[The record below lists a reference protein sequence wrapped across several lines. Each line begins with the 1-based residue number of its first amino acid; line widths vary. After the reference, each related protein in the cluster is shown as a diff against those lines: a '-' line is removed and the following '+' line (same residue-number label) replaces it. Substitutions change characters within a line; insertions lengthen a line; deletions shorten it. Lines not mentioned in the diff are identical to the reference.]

1 MVKIPAQKRPSH
13 APGFPHFLII
23 TALLCGALIMVV
35 EVLGSRVLGPFYG
48 VSLFVWTSLIT
59 VTLVALAAGYAAG
72 GVLSDKRSSPD
83 YLYGIILGAGFLV
96 LLIPLVKSAVLKL
109 CLPLGLRAGSLA
121 SALLLFGPS
130 LFLLGCVSPYLI
142 KIAAR
147 EMVNIGRTV
156 GVFYAV
162 STAGSFF
169 GTLLT
174 GFVLIAYLGVDRIF
188 TVVGVFLVCLALA
201 YFLFFRKRWQVL
213 PLLLV
218 VPLFLVHAVAPASK
232 IMPNGTRVTKVF
244 EKDGF
249 YGNVKVIDYS
259 YGRAHTREL
268 VIDGLVQGGVDMN
281 NGLSIYDYAYFM
293 EFLPYGLHPAGKDC
307 LVIGLGAGLVPRW
320 YEERG
325 VKVDVV
331 DIDPNMPGIARE
343 YFGFRVSGDIV
354 ISDARYFLGNTDK
367 QYDYIILDVFNGDT
381 TPGHVLSVEAMRLL
395 KDRLTPSGVLA
406 VNLAG
411 SIKQEAFMTASV
423 IRTMQSVFETVDV
436 YPTFFPEGGDGWG
449 NLAIVAYH
457 SARVPLRL
465 EAIGNFPVHPVSSS
479 VKSLV
484 AKPFPLS
491 REIPAIILSD
501 DYNPIDFYDIWLKEH
516 IRKNILENTD
526 WDILI

>member
-1 MVKIPAQKRPSH
+1 M
-13 APGFPHFLII
+13 
-23 TALLCGALIMVV
+23 
-35 EVLGSRVLGPFYG
+35 
-48 VSLFVWTSLIT
+48 
-59 VTLVALAAGYAAG
+59 
-72 GVLSDKRSSPD
+72 
-83 YLYGIILGAGFLV
+83 
-96 LLIPLVKSAVLKL
+96 
-109 CLPLGLRAGSLA
+109 
-121 SALLLFGPS
+121 
-130 LFLLGCVSPYLI
+130 
-142 KIAAR
+142 
-147 EMVNIGRTV
+147 
-156 GVFYAV
+156 
-162 STAGSFF
+162 
-169 GTLLT
+169 
-174 GFVLIAYLGVDRIF
+174 
-188 TVVGVFLVCLALA
+188 
-201 YFLFFRKRWQVL
+201 L

-268 VIDGLVQGGVDMN
+268 VIDGLVQGGIDMN

-293 EFLPYGLHPAGKDC
+293 EFLPYGLNPAGKDC

-325 VKVDVV
+325 IKVDVV

-343 YFGFRVSGDIV
+343 YFGFRVSGDVV

-381 TPGHVLSVEAMRLL
+381 TPGHVLSVEAMKLL
-395 KDRLTPSGVLA
+395 KDRLTRRGVLA

-411 SIKQEAFMTASV
+411 SIKKEAFMTASV
-423 IRTMQSVFETVDV
+423 IRTIQSVFETVDV

-457 SARVPLRL
+457 AARVPLRH
-465 EAIGNFPVHPVSSS
+465 EAIRDFPVHPVSGS
-479 VKSLV
+479 VRSLV
-484 AKPFPLS
+484 AKPFLLS
-491 REIPAIILSD
+491 GEIPAIILSD
-501 DYNPIDFYDIWLKEH
+501 DYNPIDFYDIWLKES